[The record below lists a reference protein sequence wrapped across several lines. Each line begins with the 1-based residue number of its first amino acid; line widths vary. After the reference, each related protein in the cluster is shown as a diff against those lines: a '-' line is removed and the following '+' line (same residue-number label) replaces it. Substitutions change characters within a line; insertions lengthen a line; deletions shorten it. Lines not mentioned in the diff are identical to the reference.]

1 MSAFFCYFPLFR
13 MISAAIT
20 PGIQPARVS
29 RKTMR
34 NEPQPLST
42 TDNGGKMIASITL
55 SSDIIFSY
63 KIKHSFTASK
73 PDDLRISLQLRKF
86 IYHMLVIRNFCQKF
100 ETSGFIINFCNKV
113 L

>member
-1 MSAFFCYFPLFR
+1 MSGFFCYFPLLR
-13 MISAAIT
+13 MIRAAIT

-55 SSDIIFSY
+55 ISDIIFSY
-63 KIKHSFTASK
+63 KIKRYFTAIKS
-73 PDDLRISLQLRKF
+73 DYIRITLQLRKF

-100 ETSGFIINFCNKV
+100 EAS
-113 L
+113 